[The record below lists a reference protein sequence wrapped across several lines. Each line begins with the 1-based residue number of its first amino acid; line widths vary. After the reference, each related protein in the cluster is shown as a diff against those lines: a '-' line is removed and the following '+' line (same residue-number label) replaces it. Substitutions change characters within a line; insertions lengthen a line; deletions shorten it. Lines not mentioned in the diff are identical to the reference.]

1 MKNKSRPLGVT
12 IIGIL
17 YILGGLIT
25 LSRSIV
31 GSAIMDFVG
40 LGPISTIFGIAAT
53 ILGIISLVL
62 GVGCFM
68 GWGWVWT
75 FAVIVSILNIIMS
88 IGGWAISG
96 FSGIVEPPLVIGVI
110 IPAIILWYLF
120 QENVKRYFGK

>member
-25 LSRSIV
+25 LSRGIV
-31 GSAIMDFVG
+31 GSAIMGFVG
-40 LGPISTIFGIAAT
+40 LGPLSTIFGIAAT

-88 IGGWAISG
+88 FGGWAISG
-96 FSGIVEPPLVIGVI
+96 FSGLVAPPLVIGVI